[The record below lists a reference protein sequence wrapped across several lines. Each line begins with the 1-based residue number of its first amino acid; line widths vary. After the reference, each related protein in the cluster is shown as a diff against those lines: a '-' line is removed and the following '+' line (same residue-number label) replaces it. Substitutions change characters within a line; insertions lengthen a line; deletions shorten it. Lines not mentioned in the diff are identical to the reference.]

1 MAGKPERV
9 PESYRFRLGTGRSAY
24 PRRSPPRLRSLRFE
38 TGPRLGEFLKA
49 TRTRGAGDAN
59 IGWATGGN
67 RTEPP
72 VKDDG
77 TPTLAERQMG
87 EFLKQMPKATG
98 ALREGSAVPER
109 NHGEQPPTLADL
121 NITKKQS
128 RVAQKLATIPEPE
141 FRERI
146 AVVVFRWPAWRI
158 DRTSAGRT
166 THRRRARPE
175 LCRSFRRQRSTQSL
189 SSGRL

>member
-1 MAGKPERV
+1 VAGKPERV
-9 PESYRFRLGTGRSAY
+9 PESCRFRLGTGRSSY

-59 IGWATGGN
+59 IGRATGGN

-72 VKDDG
+72 VNDDT

-87 EFLKQMPKATG
+87 EFLKTMPKATG
-98 ALREGSAVPER
+98 AKGVGPIAVDQSDRNAQPATLREIG
-109 NHGEQPPTLADL
+109 
-121 NITKKQS
+121 ITKDQS
-128 RVAQKLATIPEPE
+128 SRAQKLATIPEPE

-146 AVVVFRWPAWRI
+146 A
-158 DRTSAGRT
+158 GRCSD
-166 THRRRARPE
+166 A
-175 LCRSFRRQRSTQSL
+175 
-189 SSGRL
+189 